1 MFSALSRGA
10 MARTFIIE
18 APMPILKVAVC
29 AIVLSPAGWAK
40 TLADKPA
47 DHLAPTRAKLDALQ
61 SCLGQ
66 STALSTLRKG
76 LLWGWPKPGSAPSLQ
91 APPPA
96 PPPPA
101 EYLDSLDRD
110 VQACA
115 VAAAL
120 QDPEQRRQVLSAV
133 AKDVEIKAADCHQFG
148 MGRRV
153 PVTIRTLRAATA
165 ENGWQVFYK
174 WSCAS
179 LLQPEEV
186 RVPNLTSPANVELPP
201 GEYFFRAEKKNS
213 SGQVQSIAPVKIV
226 VGSAASVPLEL
237 AIE

>member
-1 MFSALSRGA
+1 
-10 MARTFIIE
+10 
-18 APMPILKVAVC
+18 
-29 AIVLSPAGWAK
+29 
-40 TLADKPA
+40 
-47 DHLAPTRAKLDALQ
+47 
-61 SCLGQ
+61 
-66 STALSTLRKG
+66 
-76 LLWGWPKPGSAPSLQ
+76 LQ

-226 VGSAASVPLEL
+226 VGSAAAVPLEL

>member
-1 MFSALSRGA
+1 
-10 MARTFIIE
+10 MARSSILE
-18 APMPILKVAVC
+18 APILRLAAC
-29 AIVLSPAGWAK
+29 ALVLSQAGWAK
-40 TLADKPA
+40 AAANKPA
-47 DHLAPTRAKLDALQ
+47 DRLAPTRAKLDALQ
-61 SCLGQ
+61 ACLG
-66 STALSTLRKG
+66 STSALGTLRKG

-91 APPPA
+91 APLPA

-101 EYLDSLDRD
+101 DYLVSLDRD

-115 VAAAL
+115 LASTL
-120 QDPEQRRQVLSAV
+120 QDPDRREVLSAV
-133 AKDVEIKAADCHQFG
+133 EKDIEIKAADCHEFG

-153 PVTIRTLRAATA
+153 PVTIRTLHGTNA

-179 LLQPEEV
+179 LLEPEEM

-226 VGSAASVPLEL
+226 VGSAAAVPLEL

>member
-1 MFSALSRGA
+1 
-10 MARTFIIE
+10 MARTSILE
-18 APMPILKVAVC
+18 APKPILKLAVC
-29 AIVLSPAGWAK
+29 AMVLSHAGWAK
-40 TLADKPA
+40 TPA
-47 DHLAPTRAKLDALQ
+47 DSAAAKLGPTRAKLDALQ
-61 SCLGQ
+61 ACLGA
-66 STALSTLRKG
+66 TPALGTLRKG
-76 LLWGWPKPGSAPSLQ
+76 LLWGWPKPGSAPTLQ

-115 VAAAL
+115 VAATL
-120 QDPEQRRQVLSAV
+120 QDPDQRREVLSAIE
-133 AKDVEIKAADCHQFG
+133 KDIEIKAADCRGFG

-153 PVTIRTLRAATA
+153 PVTIRTLRGTTA

-226 VGSAASVPLEL
+226 VGTAAAVPLEL